1 MNLGGRRSQK
11 HEADLFSLHR
21 KNISDETP
29 CEENAPG
36 TSNEVKEIKI
46 FSLEFRSEVLEPLGL
61 RRHLPLKLHFVDE
74 GWTNRRAN
82 RGGRRTDGRL
92 QGGTGAQGHRVLT
105 PPPPHFLRSG
115 GYLFLHS
122 FHQPQTHLCSLTKPH
137 TQLDVDDERR
147 AAEPPWV
154 IKRAALVVRSD
165 VHSVTFYRHG
175 PAVWPDVW
183 SARIFLHINA
193 DVCLKRPGSIVFV
206 FRTFYYIWLDR
217 VLRKNKK
224 TSR

>member
-1 MNLGGRRSQK
+1 M
-11 HEADLFSLHR
+11 F
-21 KNISDETP
+21 
-29 CEENAPG
+29 C
-36 TSNEVKEIKI
+36 
-46 FSLEFRSEVLEPLGL
+46 SEVLEPLGL

-82 RGGRRTDGRL
+82 RGGRWTDGRL

-105 PPPPHFLRSG
+105 PPPTSFRVVVIYFYTPSISPGPTSVRSND
-115 GYLFLHS
+115 
-122 FHQPQTHLCSLTKPH
+122 THTV
-137 TQLDVDDERR
+137 TDVDDGRR

-175 PAVWPDVW
+175 PAVRPDVW
-183 SARIFLHINA
+183 SAQIFLHINGGFS
-193 DVCLKRPGSIVFV
+193 LKRPGSIVFV
-206 FRTFYYIWLDR
+206 FRTFYCIWLDR
-217 VLRKNKK
+217 ILRKNKK